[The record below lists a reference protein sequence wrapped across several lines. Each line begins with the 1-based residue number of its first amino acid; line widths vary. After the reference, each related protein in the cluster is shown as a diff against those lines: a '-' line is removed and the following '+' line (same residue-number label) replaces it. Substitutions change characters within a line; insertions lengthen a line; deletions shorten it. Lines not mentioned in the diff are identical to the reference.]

1 MILQIRLRLSRSV
14 SIEDGTDLVQQ
25 IHRRLGIEAPLF
37 ACAWMVNGLKF
48 EVMGQQAR
56 RSNPPHG
63 MFYRSPGTTTMPIPQ
78 GIIRDMSNTFNRLSL
93 LNLLPAEALQALAG
107 FMWISGETPRYP
119 NWVKDTARGSLVPYY
134 LPTLGSTDP
143 YVLLP
148 TTTLIQLGRSA
159 YAPARMEIV
168 DDVINMSRLRGRAD
182 SSQLAP
188 IQILTVTDPD
198 PDGAGTPITA

>member
-1 MILQIRLRLSRSV
+1 
-14 SIEDGTDLVQQ
+14 
-25 IHRRLGIEAPLF
+25 
-37 ACAWMVNGLKF
+37 
-48 EVMGQQAR
+48 MGQQAR

-63 MFYRSPGTTTMPIPQ
+63 MFYRSPGAATMPIPR
-78 GIIRDMSNTFNRLSL
+78 GIIRDISNNFYRPSL

-107 FMWISGETPRYP
+107 FMWISWETPGYP
-119 NWVKDTARGSLVPYY
+119 NCAKDTAKSSLVLYY

-148 TTTLIQLGRSA
+148 TTTMIQLGCSA

-188 IQILTVTDPD
+188 VQIMTVLDS
-198 PDGAGTPITA
+198 DGAGTPNHCLGRTRFIWWICGWYHGHLSDGRRGKLR

>member
-1 MILQIRLRLSRSV
+1 ML
-14 SIEDGTDLVQQ
+14 
-25 IHRRLGIEAPLF
+25 
-37 ACAWMVNGLKF
+37 
-48 EVMGQQAR
+48 
-56 RSNPPHG
+56 
-63 MFYRSPGTTTMPIPQ
+63 
-78 GIIRDMSNTFNRLSL
+78 
-93 LNLLPAEALQALAG
+93 
-107 FMWISGETPRYP
+107 
-119 NWVKDTARGSLVPYY
+119 YY

-188 IQILTVTDPD
+188 VQIMTVMD
-198 PDGAGTPITA
+198 PDGAGTPITAWAGRGSSGGYTGGTMDTSAMGGGETAAIDIALQAVSPPRRRMPVNTLRTEGWDPTQRHSPRRWHGEGVAVRCTETTTPLRPWHPLSPRQYQIWGHSRHSWRRHYRRSKR